1 MKASK
6 VCSTRLPKIRSGSR
20 AGSWNCTIYICS
32 PKRLRNS
39 SIGSAQ
45 GAVGVRRVDA
55 DNAGDAIDMPQRH
68 LPDDEAA
75 PVVADEDRLLDLQMI
90 EQADEIA
97 GQMLD
102 VIGFDRFRPV
112 GRAITALVRRD
123 HPDAGFAQAP

>member
-1 MKASK
+1 M
-6 VCSTRLPKIRSGSR
+6 RG
-20 AGSWNCTIYICS
+20 
-32 PKRLRNS
+32 
-39 SIGSAQ
+39 
-45 GAVGVRRVDA
+45 VDA

-75 PVVADEDRLLDLQMI
+75 PVVADEDRLVDLQMI

-102 VIGFDRFRPV
+102 VVGLDRLGPV
-112 GRAITALVRRD
+112 GRAIAALVRRD